1 MTGSRPSATATS
13 ISSVGGEVVRAPV
26 LVDLPVHR
34 RRARAELLHPV
45 HPDVARAG
53 ARILRDH
60 GGQGDEGRRVVGP
73 AGLDRE
79 QVERRVVSLEDDVLR
94 RPAPDRLRSRVR
106 DRLELLQAAHL
117 VDEPGGRLHL
127 ENVAELLGD
136 AVERR
141 RVEGEAHAPL
151 GSELVDQERVRR
163 ALDVLEEKRRAARLD
178 GAVGDLRDLELR
190 IDLGLDANEL
200 AFALEERNPRA
211 QVGRRRHRA

>member
-1 MTGSRPSATATS
+1 VITAGRVMNGAA
-13 ISSVGGEVVRAPV
+13 SSGEK
-26 LVDLPVHR
+26 
-34 RRARAELLHPV
+34 
-45 HPDVARAG
+45 
-53 ARILRDH
+53 
-60 GGQGDEGRRVVGP
+60 
-73 AGLDRE
+73 
-79 QVERRVVSLEDDVLR
+79 VERRVVSLEDDVLR
-94 RPAPDRLRSRVR
+94 RRAPDRLRARVC

-151 GSELVDQERVRR
+151 GSELVDQQRVQR

-200 AFALEERNPRA
+200 ALALEERDPGA
-211 QVGRRRHRA
+211 QVGRRSHGVQSRLERGERASGGGVAASAVSGRARSR